1 MSFTFVDLFAGIGG
15 FRIAA
20 ERNGGRCVAYSEIA
34 PDAINAY
41 RANHGE
47 SRETNL
53 GDITAIKTLPPH
65 DLLMGG
71 VPCQSWSIAGR
82 NLGFHDDRGQLWNDA
97 LCLLHESRPKAFI
110 FENVKGLADPRN
122 QKALAYILDRIQQ
135 AGYHAK
141 AFVLNSFD
149 YGVPQS
155 RVRIYIVGFRDAR
168 FLSSFQLPAPV
179 DRNVLL
185 KDILED
191 DGESPDP
198 DPNGRKENLSSS
210 FPCSMSRRPR
220 TTSLS
225 TNNNGFNDY
234 FLFNDLRN
242 GVTTIHS
249 WDILPTTKRQRDIC
263 LLLLK
268 NRRSK
273 VYGPLDGNPL
283 SLSHFQSLDPSITQ
297 SDLDA
302 LVGIGILKSEHY
314 AFTISATPQDVLTA
328 DEQFILS
335 KGVDGVLVRDA
346 LACDNSV
353 KLRKLPFD
361 AILAE
366 LADRHILACKEHRY
380 DFRNTKISTGLFG
393 INRIF
398 LPSSNV
404 FPTLVASDT
413 NDYVSPVAVQA
424 TDSGE
429 YRRRFI
435 HDILAPRRFRKISK
449 VEACRIQGFPDAFIL
464 PESRARWMKLLG
476 NSVSI
481 PVIQRLI
488 QAICKTGVFAPAH
501 DVIAVETKPQQT
513 PLQRFKPRFLNPQ
526 VSKESRPV
534 QMKLLEKSR
543 PYRAGRSKSTPSA
556 PPKTK
561 SAKKRAKPKAAR
573 P

>member
-1 MSFTFVDLFAGIGG
+1 MSFTSVDLFAGIGG

-20 ERNGGRCVAYSEIA
+20 ERNGGRCVAFSEIA

-41 RANHGE
+41 LANHPEGR
-47 SRETNL
+47 SSNL
-53 GDITAIKTLPPH
+53 GDITAIKALPPH

-97 LCLLHESRPKAFI
+97 LYLLHESRPRAFI

-122 QKALAYILDRIQQ
+122 QTALAYILDRIQQ
-135 AGYHAK
+135 AGYHAR

-168 FLSSFQLPAPV
+168 FLSAFQIPAPV
-179 DRNVLL
+179 ARKILL
-185 KDILED
+185 KDILEGD
-191 DGESPDP
+191 VESLGPSPEDQQEVP
-198 DPNGRKENLSSS
+198 SSRS
-210 FPCSMSRRPR
+210 PSPLSRRPR

-225 TNNNGFNDY
+225 TNNNGYNDY

-242 GVTTIHS
+242 GATTIHS
-249 WDILPTTKRQRDIC
+249 WDILPTTERQRNIC
-263 LLLLK
+263 LLLLR

-273 VYGPLDGNPL
+273 AYGPLDGNPL
-283 SLSHFQSLDPSITQ
+283 SLSHFQAIDPSITQ
-297 SDLDA
+297 SELDA
-302 LVGIGILKSEHY
+302 LVEIGILKAERY
-314 AFTISATPQDVLTA
+314 AFALTA
-328 DEQFILS
+328 STGDDLTEDERFILS
-335 KGVDGVLVRDA
+335 KNANGVLVREA
-346 LACDNSV
+346 LACDKSV

-366 LADRHILACKEHRY
+366 LADKRILECKEHRY

-398 LPSSNV
+398 LPSSNI

-413 NDYVSPVAVQA
+413 NDYVSPVAIKA
-424 TDSGE
+424 TNKEE
-429 YRRRFI
+429 YRRRFVD
-435 HDILAPRRFRKISK
+435 DILAPRRFRKISK
-449 VEACRIQGFPDAFIL
+449 VEACRIQGFPDSFIL

-476 NSVSI
+476 NSVSV

-488 QAICKTGVFAPAH
+488 QAICKTSVFAPAH
-501 DVIAVETKPQQT
+501 DAIAIETEPEQT
-513 PLQRFKPRFLNPQ
+513 PLQTFKPRLLNPRLPR
-526 VSKESRPV
+526 ESRPV
-534 QMKLLEKSR
+534 QMTLLEKSR
-543 PYRAGRSKSTPSA
+543 PYRAARSPSNPSA
-556 PPKTK
+556 PPKAK
-561 SAKKRAKPKAAR
+561 SAKKRSKTKAAR